1 MLRSDT
7 AFSRE
12 IAVLRSDTAF
22 SHEIA
27 VLKSNTAFS
36 REIAVIKS
44 SLHFSTKMLCCGPT
58 QRFRTTQH
66 SYCNISC
73 TKRAEGQPWGGPLW
87 MNFSLPPFPLQLS
100 SDKPSSRGFITVGNF
115 AGNFPL
121 YRGIWYYAECLVR
134 ESLVSDA
141 IVDVALS
148 QHTYLYRQTTFLV
161 MAVRLA

>member
-1 MLRSDT
+1 MRGC
-7 AFSRE
+7 FSYS
-12 IAVLRSDTAF
+12 IKF
-22 SHEIA
+22 SYSIN
-27 VLKSNTAFS
+27 LNLFS
-36 REIAVIKS
+36 FMTVVS
-44 SLHFSTKMLCCGPT
+44 
-58 QRFRTTQH
+58 
-66 SYCNISC
+66 
-73 TKRAEGQPWGGPLW
+73 LW